1 MRHLI
6 VNLHFVV
13 FSSEKETLLRYELLI
28 VCFLK
33 LSFYFILEILDAFI
47 VLSSS
52 TRLVSFVVFWF
63 ESLLNN
69 LLSTSEKSDKKL
81 LKLT

>member
-13 FSSEKETLLRYELLI
+13 FRSEKETLLRYEMLI

-33 LSFYFILEILDAFI
+33 LSFYYILEFSNAFT

-52 TRLVSFVVFWF
+52 TRLVPFVVFWF
-63 ESLLNN
+63 ESLNN
-69 LLSTSEKSDKKL
+69 LLSSSEKK
-81 LKLT
+81 